1 MSCMRLRR
9 MPLPLEQPPDVL
21 GQPGQLVDPGV
32 QYYLR
37 HVMPHGV
44 PVPRELF
51 VSKTSPQS
59 N

>member
-1 MSCMRLRR
+1 MHAAAADAAAL
-9 MPLPLEQPPDVL
+9 LEQPPDVL